1 MKRLAGGRL
10 RIGAVKYA
18 VEHLGHDSSL
28 FSDMNACSA
37 VTVAIGRGSA
47 PGDIN
52 SLVHDI
58 QPTVAASKGKEGD
71 ALANAI
77 HENDAEVAD
86 KIRNQAQ
93 LSEFAPQVRVVE
105 GYYDL
110 DVRQGGV
117 ERKVSPNLKVASLV
131 RPKSSRPLDT
141 EVRGC
146 ASKQSGWRI
155 YFTLRQVNKN
165 RRKYRASRN
174 EQMRRRA
181 SPDGSEFHYHTPLA

>member
-1 MKRLAGGRL
+1 MR
-10 RIGAVKYA
+10 
-18 VEHLGHDSSL
+18 
-28 FSDMNACSA
+28 
-37 VTVAIGRGSA
+37 
-47 PGDIN
+47 
-52 SLVHDI
+52 DI
-58 QPTVAASKGKEGD
+58 QPT

-117 ERKVSPNLKVASLV
+117 ERKVSLNLTVASFV
-131 RPKSSRPLDT
+131 RLKSIRPLDT

-174 EQMRRRA
+174 EQMRRHA
-181 SPDGSEFHYHTPLA
+181 SLDGSEFHCHTPLA

>member
-52 SLVHDI
+52 SLVRDI

-117 ERKVSPNLKVASLV
+117 ERKVSLNLTVASFV
-131 RPKSSRPLDT
+131 RLKSIRPVDAGGRT
-141 EVRGC
+141 
-146 ASKQSGWRI
+146 Q
-155 YFTLRQVNKN
+155 
-165 RRKYRASRN
+165 RRN
-174 EQMRRRA
+174 
-181 SPDGSEFHYHTPLA
+181 

>member
-1 MKRLAGGRL
+1 VIFNPLWPRA
-10 RIGAVKYA
+10 
-18 VEHLGHDSSL
+18 
-28 FSDMNACSA
+28 
-37 VTVAIGRGSA
+37 
-47 PGDIN
+47 
-52 SLVHDI
+52 
-58 QPTVAASKGKEGD
+58 KGEGD

-155 YFTLRQVNKN
+155 YFTFAPGKQKSKEISSLK
-165 RRKYRASRN
+165 K
-174 EQMRRRA
+174 
-181 SPDGSEFHYHTPLA
+181 

>member
-10 RIGAVKYA
+10 RMGAVKYA

-52 SLVHDI
+52 SWVRDI
-58 QPTVAASKGKEGD
+58 QPAVAASKGKEGD

-93 LSEFAPQVRVVE
+93 LSEFAPEVRMVE

-110 DVRQGGV
+110 IVRQGGV
-117 ERKVSPNLKVASLV
+117 KRKVSLNLTFASFV
-131 RPKSSRPLDT
+131 RLKSIRPVDAGGRT
-141 EVRGC
+141 
-146 ASKQSGWRI
+146 Q
-155 YFTLRQVNKN
+155 
-165 RRKYRASRN
+165 RRN
-174 EQMRRRA
+174 
-181 SPDGSEFHYHTPLA
+181 

>member
-37 VTVAIGRGSA
+37 VTVAIGRSSA

-52 SLVHDI
+52 SLVRDI

-77 HENDAEVAD
+77 HENDGAVPA
-86 KIRNQAQ
+86 KIRKRAQ
-93 LSEFAPQVRVVE
+93 LGEFAPQVRVVE
-105 GYYDL
+105 GYL
-110 DVRQGGV
+110 ISTSGKV
-117 ERKVSPNLKVASLV
+117 EWSAK
-131 RPKSSRPLDT
+131 
-141 EVRGC
+141 
-146 ASKQSGWRI
+146 
-155 YFTLRQVNKN
+155 
-165 RRKYRASRN
+165 
-174 EQMRRRA
+174 
-181 SPDGSEFHYHTPLA
+181 